1 MMGTSVQAR
10 ESSGEHPTRI
20 PVECPIC
27 HWRHFL
33 EIGMDGTMLNTPAA
47 AEIRAQLAAWLASRC
62 PEHLGPIMKMSKN

>member
-1 MMGTSVQAR
+1 MGTSVRAR
-10 ESSGEHPTRI
+10 ESSGEHPTRV

-33 EIGMDGTMLNTPAA
+33 EIGMDETMLNTPAA
-47 AEIRAQLAAWLASRC
+47 AEIHAQLAAWLASRC